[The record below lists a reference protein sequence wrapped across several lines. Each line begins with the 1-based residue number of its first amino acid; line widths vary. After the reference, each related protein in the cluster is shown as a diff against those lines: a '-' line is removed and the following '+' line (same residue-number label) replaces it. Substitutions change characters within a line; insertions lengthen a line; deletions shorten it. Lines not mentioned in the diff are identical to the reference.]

1 MTVVAAFQETIQGT
15 GPRLWVLWFSA
26 FIAAIALTALALL
39 GVYTPGDVMLTRLV
53 QAVQL
58 PGLDLVSEFVY
69 RIGLS
74 PVFHLIALATAVL
87 MALRRQRLM
96 ALFMV
101 LTSIVRGSTVLI
113 KELVERPRPSP
124 ALVDVT
130 EQANGFSFPSGH
142 VLGAVLLWGFIYFAS
157 ETFITS
163 PRTRRWVRL
172 SSLAVI
178 VLMGLQRVYAGA
190 HWPSDVLAAYL
201 WGGVI
206 LFVLVKAFQFCG
218 RCHFQS
224 WTSRLRNPFRV

>member
-1 MTVVAAFQETIQGT
+1 MT
-15 GPRLWVLWFSA
+15 
-26 FIAAIALTALALL
+26 
-39 GVYTPGDVMLTRLV
+39 LTRVV

-58 PGLDLVSEFVY
+58 PGLDLLSEFVY
-69 RIGLS
+69 RIGIS
-74 PVFHLIALATAVL
+74 PVFQLIALAIAVI

-96 ALFMV
+96 ALFLV
-101 LTSIVRGSTVLI
+101 LAMIARGSAMLL

-124 ALVDVT
+124 AMVDVT
-130 EQANGFSFPSGH
+130 EQAGGFSFPSGH

-157 ETFITS
+157 ERLIAG
-163 PRTRRWVRL
+163 PRARRWVRL

-224 WTSRLRNPFRV
+224 WTSRLRNPFRA

>member
-1 MTVVAAFQETIQGT
+1 MTAVAAFQEVILGT
-15 GPRLWVLWFSA
+15 GPKQWGLWLSA
-26 FIAAIALTALALL
+26 FVAALALTGLALL
-39 GVYTPGDVMLTRLV
+39 GVYPPGDVTLTRVV

-58 PGLDLVSEFVY
+58 PGLDLISEFVY

-74 PVFHLIALATAVL
+74 PVFQIIALATAVL
-87 MALRRQRLM
+87 MALRKQRLM

-101 LTSIVRGSTVLI
+101 LTLIVRGSGVLL

-157 ETFITS
+157 ERLIANE
-163 PRTRRWVRL
+163 RTRRWVRW

-206 LFVLVKAFQFCG
+206 LFIVIKAFQFCG
-218 RCHFQS
+218 LCHFQS
-224 WTSRLRNPFRV
+224 WISRLRNPLRA